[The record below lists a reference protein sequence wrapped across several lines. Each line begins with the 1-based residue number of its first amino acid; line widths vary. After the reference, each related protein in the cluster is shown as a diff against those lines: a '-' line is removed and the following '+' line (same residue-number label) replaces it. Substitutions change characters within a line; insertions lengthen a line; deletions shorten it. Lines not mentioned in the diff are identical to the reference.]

1 MRLAMKNSMIT
12 SMKTIVIFLGL
23 SLVLIGCGDK
33 QQPAGSQAADTAAG
47 KAIASKDCVACHGLD
62 GKGVTSDIPHLAA
75 QVENYLVASLQAYKE
90 GKRTHAALR
99 DMAANMSKA
108 DIRNVAAFF
117 ASLPPVKTEAVTE
130 VQDIREK
137 GKSAAQAC
145 AACHGQDGNSTTAG
159 IPSLAGQQ
167 PVYFINAVKDYLNGN
182 RKMSNKE
189 KGAMVQALNQVD
201 IEAMALYYASTQPA
215 KRGAPTVGNAA
226 AGEPLSAECGSCH
239 GAKGVSTDPSI
250 PTLAGQD
257 AQYLANAIKAYQDDS
272 RHQEEMHMTLT
283 KSSFSDIQHIAAFY
297 SVQESRPAE
306 EEFISMKDL
315 ADKCERCHA
324 PGMDNPMMIFPKIRG
339 QNRDYLIKAL
349 RGYRDNER
357 GSSPMHKMSLPYSEA
372 VIESIASWYANQ
384 PAN

>member
-12 SMKTIVIFLGL
+12 IVILLGL

-33 QQPAGSQAADTAAG
+33 KQPAGSQAANPAAG

-62 GKGVTSDIPHLAA
+62 GKGVTSEIPHLAA
-75 QVENYLVASLQAYKE
+75 QVEKYLVASLEAYKE

-99 DMAANMSKA
+99 DMASNMSKA

-117 ASLPPVKTEAVTE
+117 AGLPPVKTETVAE

-137 GKSAAQAC
+137 GQAAAQTC
-145 AACHGQDGNSTTAG
+145 AACHGEDGNSTTAG

-167 PVYFINAVKDYLNGN
+167 PGYFINAVKAYLDGK
-182 RKMSNKE
+182 RKMSSKE

-215 KRGAPTVGNAA
+215 KRSAPEVGNAS

-239 GAKGVSTDPSI
+239 GSKGVSTDPSI

-272 RHQEEMHMTLT
+272 RHQEAMHMTLT
-283 KSSFSDIQHIAAFY
+283 KTSVSDIQHIAAFY
-297 SVQESRPAE
+297 SVQESRAAE

-324 PGMDNPMMIFPKIRG
+324 PGMENPMMIFPKIRG
-339 QNRDYLIKAL
+339 QNREYLIKSL
-349 RGYRDNER
+349 RAYRDNNR

-372 VIESIASWYANQ
+372 VIESIATWYASQ
-384 PAN
+384 AAN